1 MDTDFSIYFLNHFP
15 TLSMSLLLFVFVV
28 VFVFETQPIT
38 GGSRGIY
45 ISGKSERETLLRVA
59 CLLPRAL
66 VERPCREKKKKSI
79 LGDPAKIK

>member
-1 MDTDFSIYFLNHFP
+1 MEKARSQRRAKDSYSMDTDFSIYFLNHFP

-45 ISGKSERETLLRVA
+45 KW
-59 CLLPRAL
+59 
-66 VERPCREKKKKSI
+66 
-79 LGDPAKIK
+79 